1 MENSNC
7 QCNDVL
13 DILKRKGINFIAI
26 DFDLT
31 LISRH
36 TSSQY
41 RGKAKD
47 LVLCIRSC
55 FSLLIPVLLDN
66 LIAVSI
72 VTFSNQTELIREVT
86 KLAFPFHWSKIVVRT
101 SDKSWGDAGDR
112 DRYGKQ
118 KYIAS
123 AAEESELLFN
133 IDIARNTTL
142 LIDDQ
147 QENIRV
153 ALRDGVRAILFI
165 PENPNSIFKDIV
177 AMDRK

>member
-1 MENSNC
+1 MENC
-7 QCNDVL
+7 QCTDIL
-13 DILKRKGINFIAI
+13 YILKRKGINFIAV

-31 LISRH
+31 LISHH

-47 LVLCIRSC
+47 LVLCIRPC
-55 FSLLIPVLLDN
+55 FSLLIPSLLDN
-66 LIAVSI
+66 QIGVSI
-72 VTFSNQTELIREVT
+72 VTFSNQTELIREVIR
-86 KLAFPFHWSKIVVRT
+86 LAFPFHWSKIVIRT

-112 DRYGKQ
+112 DRCGKQ

-147 QENIRV
+147 QENIRA
-153 ALRDGVRAILFI
+153 ALRNGVRAILFL
-165 PENPNSIFKDIV
+165 PDNPNSIFADIV
-177 AMDRK
+177 AMGRS